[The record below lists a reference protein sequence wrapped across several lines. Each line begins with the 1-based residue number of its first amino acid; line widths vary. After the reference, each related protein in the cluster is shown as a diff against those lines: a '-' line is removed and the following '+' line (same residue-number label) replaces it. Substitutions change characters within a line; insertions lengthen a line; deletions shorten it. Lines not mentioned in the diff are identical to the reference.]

1 MQVDGLFLGWGV
13 CLHPFGKEKVKN
25 RARATLASL
34 RTVLLP
40 GEHVCFL
47 YDIHGLALGLHVDVC
62 VDLERGV
69 WALVAGEVHHHR
81 RVHALGG
88 SKT

>member
-34 RTVLLP
+34 RTVLLL
-40 GEHVCFL
+40 GKHVCFL

-62 VDLERGV
+62 VDLERYV
-69 WALVAGEVHHHR
+69 RVLVTGEANR
-81 RVHALGG
+81 NQKMPRA
-88 SKT
+88 